1 MPHEPNPVSAGLRGR
16 CPACGDGA
24 IFSGYIKL
32 ADRCRACG
40 ADFSSADA
48 GDGPAVFIM
57 FAAGFIIVPLVLLVE
72 LAYAPPTWVHI
83 ALWFPLTA
91 LLVGAML
98 RPFKGVLFALQYK
111 NKAQEG
117 RLDED

>member
-1 MPHEPNPVSAGLRGR
+1 M
-16 CPACGDGA
+16 
-24 IFSGYIKL
+24 FSGYLTIVDEC
-32 ADRCRACG
+32 AACG
-40 ADFSSADA
+40 ADFRGADA

-57 FAAGFIIVPLVLLVE
+57 FAVGFIVVPLVLVVE

-98 RPFKGVLFALQYK
+98 RPFKGVLFALQYS
-111 NKAQEG
+111 NKAAEG
-117 RLDED
+117 RLDDDEG